1 MLFPWKRFDDW
12 QSGLDGGKTESM
24 KFASTRFGNLEV
36 DDRTIL
42 TFPTG
47 ILGFP
52 EQRKYVILDH
62 DTEAPFKWLHCV
74 EQPDLAFVI
83 IDPAL
88 FKQDY
93 RVAPSAD
100 ALAEIQATGDQDLV
114 IAVLL
119 TIPSDDPSRVT
130 ANLRGPLVMNPDSRL
145 CKQLVLS
152 DECPTRYPLFAH
164 QQTNTPILQNTAV

>member
-1 MLFPWKRFDDW
+1 
-12 QSGLDGGKTESM
+12 M

-52 EQRKYVILDH
+52 DRTKYVILDH

-74 EQPDLAFVI
+74 EQADLAFVI

-88 FKQDY
+88 FKPDY
-93 RVAPSAD
+93 CVAPGQD
-100 ALAEIQATGDQDLV
+100 ALTEIEAARGQDLV
-114 IAVLL
+114 IAVVL
-119 TIPSDDPSRVT
+119 TIPSDDPGRVT
-130 ANLRGPLVMNPDSRL
+130 ANLRGPLVMILWPSAEEQKTEKDLEDFDTKIELIRL
-145 CKQLVLS
+145 LQAEFDTVHLFQIWSKAYNVSAQLAS
-152 DECPTRYPLFAH
+152 YS
-164 QQTNTPILQNTAV
+164 N